1 MQFVV
6 AVVLARLLAPADFG
20 LIALLT
26 FFTALA
32 MVFLQGGF
40 TTALVQRADT
50 TIEEQSA
57 VFWFNLI
64 ASVIFGAVLLIAAG
78 ALAGF
83 YGQPLMRPLMGVAV
97 AQIILSALGAVHAAL
112 LARDLQFLQLAKAG
126 VISSSLS
133 GVAGV
138 WAAMSGWGIWALAVQ
153 MVVAATSSTA
163 ALWWASSWR
172 PIAHFRVT
180 TLRRLFGFGAWLGV
194 SSLLEVFYTQG
205 FALLLGKLY
214 GLRELGLYNR
224 AASTQQ
230 LPANILAVL
239 IARVALPLFATKVG
253 DTAAVRRGMR
263 LAVVIAMLGNV
274 PAMLGLAI
282 LSDRVLLVL
291 FGAQWV
297 GAAPVLTIL
306 SLAGLLLPLHVIN
319 LQVLLAHGGSARF
332 FQIEVAKKLVGVS
345 CVVVGSFYGVLGLA
359 WSQLAASIIA
369 FGLNAAPND
378 RLLGYGA
385 LRQLRDIAGLAL
397 PTSAMIAVV
406 MAIEVAVDLSAITML
421 AVQVGVGGA
430 VYLTVGMLFR
440 IRAFRDGWE
449 IISDLLGARQQREAT
464 S

>member
-6 AVVLARLLAPADFG
+6 AVILARLLAPADFG

-32 MVFLQGGF
+32 MVFLQGGL

-57 VFWFNLI
+57 VFWFNLG
-64 ASVIFGAVLLIAAG
+64 ASVIFGAALLMAAG
-78 ALAGF
+78 MLARF
-83 YGQPLMRPLMGVAV
+83 YGQPLIQSLIGVAA
-97 AQIILSALGAVHAAL
+97 AQIVVSALGAVHAAL
-112 LARDLQFLQLAKAG
+112 LARDLHFLQLAKVG

-133 GVAGV
+133 GGAGV
-138 WAAMSGWGIWALAVQ
+138 WAAMSGLGIWALAIQ
-153 MVVAATSSTA
+153 MLVAAASSTG
-163 ALWWASSWR
+163 ALWWASRWR

-194 SSLLEVFYTQG
+194 SSLLDVFYTQG

-230 LPANILAVL
+230 LPANVLAVL
-239 IARVALPLFATKVG
+239 IARVALPLFATKVT

-263 LAVVIAMLGNV
+263 LAVALAMLGNV
-274 PAMLGLAI
+274 PAMVGLAI

-291 FGAQWV
+291 FGPQWV

-306 SLAGLLLPLHVIN
+306 ALAGLLLPLHVIN

-332 FQIEVAKKLVGVS
+332 FRIEVAKKLVGVS
-345 CVVVGSFYGVLGLA
+345 CVLIGSFHGVLGLA

-385 LRQLRDIAGLAL
+385 LRQLRDIAGLVL
-397 PTSAMIAVV
+397 PTAAMIGAIA
-406 MAIEVAVDLSAITML
+406 AIEVAADLPAIIML
-421 AVQVGVGGA
+421 AFQVGVGCA
-430 VYLTVGMLFR
+430 VYFMIGMLFR
-440 IRAFRDGWE
+440 IRVFREGWE
-449 IISDLLGARQQREAT
+449 IASDLLGARRRRQAT
-464 S
+464 